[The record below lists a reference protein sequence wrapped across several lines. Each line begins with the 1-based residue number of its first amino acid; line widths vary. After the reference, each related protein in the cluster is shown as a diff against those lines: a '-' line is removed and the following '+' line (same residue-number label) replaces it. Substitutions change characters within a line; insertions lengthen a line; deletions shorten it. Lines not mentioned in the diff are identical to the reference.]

1 MLEDEETLFDGI
13 DIGADDMEELLEY
26 FDRFNQD

>member
-13 DIGADDMEELLEY
+13 YIDPEDIEELLEY

>member
-13 DIGADDMEELLEY
+13 SIDPEDIEELLEY

>member
-13 DIGADDMEELLEY
+13 TIDPEDMEELLEY